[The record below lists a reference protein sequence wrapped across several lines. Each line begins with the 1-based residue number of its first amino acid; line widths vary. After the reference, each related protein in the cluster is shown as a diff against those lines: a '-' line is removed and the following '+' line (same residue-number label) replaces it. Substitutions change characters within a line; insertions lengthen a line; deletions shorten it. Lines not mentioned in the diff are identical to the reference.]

1 MSRYD
6 YQVSREISAA
16 DPPFGALIMAAMRQ
30 AGTAN
35 LILLQAAWPETWAEL
50 QERYEAP
57 GGLLPG
63 EPGYDEL
70 AQARMFAAVQEEQGE
85 RS

>member
-1 MSRYD
+1 VSRYD
-6 YQVSREISAA
+6 YQVSREIGAA

-30 AGTAN
+30 ADTFNAA
-35 LILLQAAWPETWAEL
+35 LLQSDWPEIWSEL
-50 QERYEAP
+50 QERCSAP

-70 AQARMFAAVQEEQGE
+70 AQARMAAAVQEERGE